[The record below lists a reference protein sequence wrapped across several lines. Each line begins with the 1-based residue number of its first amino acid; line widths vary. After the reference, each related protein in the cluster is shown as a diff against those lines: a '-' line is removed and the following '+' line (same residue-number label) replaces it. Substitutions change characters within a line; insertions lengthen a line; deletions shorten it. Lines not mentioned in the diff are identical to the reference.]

1 MPRANEATTARL
13 LSEVDSRRDE
23 LANLLSNLIQFR
35 TVNYGDAHDGFDG
48 IPNGN
53 ELPCAIWLRD
63 WLRNA
68 RIPSDVY
75 EAAPTRGSLIARLP
89 GDGRHPDWR
98 LTTPSLMLMSH
109 LDVVPVEDAHL
120 WPYPPFSGV
129 IADGNVFGRGS
140 RDAKGIAAASAMA
153 MAVIRSADVRLAGDL
168 VMLAAADEE
177 SGGRFGAG
185 WVTAHPDLGARV
197 RTTAALN
204 EGGGSVLT
212 LPENGLGYTWATG
225 EKGRLEVT
233 LVVSGSSGHASAPW
247 RAQNSLERAAT
258 VLGRLHAYSPDIH
271 TTHPIFEA
279 LRKAFGFPG
288 RLDPATLDRFIS
300 TIGEV
305 GRGAV
310 GLMLGAS
317 RITIVPTMIQAGVKS
332 NSIPGTCTI
341 TCDVR
346 ALPGQDL
353 AFVQSVL
360 TAIMDGLPWVTISI
374 AETAISNDSPWDHP
388 LRDAATMGIRSATRR
403 PDVVLLPALCAG
415 FTDSRFARAN
425 GTHVFDCAPGD
436 WRDTSTDTGVHGTNE
451 RIPIDSLVTMTRF
464 FVATACNYLGFAD

>member
-1 MPRANEATTARL
+1 MPRANEAITAGL
-13 LSEVDSRRDE
+13 LAEVDSRRDE
-23 LANLLSNLIQFR
+23 LARLLSSLIQFQ
-35 TVNYGDAHDGFDG
+35 TVNFGDAHDGFDG

-75 EAAPTRGSLIARLP
+75 EASLARGSLIARLP

-109 LDVVPVEDAHL
+109 LDVVPVEDAHQ
-120 WPYPPFSGV
+120 WPHPPFSGV
-129 IADGNVFGRGS
+129 IADGKVFGRGS

-153 MAVIRSADVRLAGDL
+153 MAVLRGANVRLGGDL

-212 LPENGLGYTWATG
+212 LPRNGLGYTWATG

-247 RAQNSLERAAT
+247 RAQNSLARAAT
-258 VLGRLHAYSPDIH
+258 VLGRLQAYSPEIH
-271 TTHPIFEA
+271 TNHPIFDA
-279 LRKAFGFPG
+279 LGKAFELP
-288 RLDPATLDRFIS
+288 DAISPETLQRVITS
-300 TIGEV
+300 MGE
-305 GRGAV
+305 GGHSAV
-310 GLMLGAS
+310 SLMLGAS
-317 RITIVPTMIQAGVKS
+317 RMTIVPTMVQAGVKS

-341 TCDVR
+341 ICDVR
-346 ALPGQDL
+346 ALPGQDV
-353 AFVQSVL
+353 AFVHGVL
-360 TAIMDGLPWVTISI
+360 TALMEGLPWVTISI
-374 AETAISNDSPWDHP
+374 TETAISNHSPWDHP
-388 LRDAATMGIRSATRR
+388 LRDAAVDGIRSATGRS
-403 PDVVLLPALCAG
+403 DAVLVPALCAG
-415 FTDSRFARAN
+415 FTDSRFARVN

-436 WRDTSTDTGVHGTNE
+436 WRDTSGDTGVHGTNE

-464 FVATACNYLGFAD
+464 FVATACNYLGVSD

>member
-1 MPRANEATTARL
+1 MPRANDATTATL

-23 LANLLSNLIQFR
+23 LATLLSSLVQFA
-35 TVNYGDAHDGFDG
+35 TVNYGDAHDGADG

-53 ELPCAIWLRD
+53 EFACAIWLRD

-68 RIPSDVY
+68 RISSDVY

-109 LDVVPVEDAHL
+109 LDVVPVEDAHR

-129 IADGNVFGRGS
+129 IADGKVFGRGS

-153 MAVIRSADVRLAGDL
+153 MAVLRGANVRLAGDL

-185 WVTAHPDLGARV
+185 WVTSHPDLGARV

-288 RLDPATLDRFIS
+288 GLDPATLDRFIS

-353 AFVQSVL
+353 AFVQ
-360 TAIMDGLPWVTISI
+360 
-374 AETAISNDSPWDHP
+374 
-388 LRDAATMGIRSATRR
+388 R
-403 PDVVLLPALCAG
+403 
-415 FTDSRFARAN
+415 
-425 GTHVFDCAPGD
+425 
-436 WRDTSTDTGVHGTNE
+436 
-451 RIPIDSLVTMTRF
+451 IDSNYGW
-464 FVATACNYLGFAD
+464 VALGHHFNC